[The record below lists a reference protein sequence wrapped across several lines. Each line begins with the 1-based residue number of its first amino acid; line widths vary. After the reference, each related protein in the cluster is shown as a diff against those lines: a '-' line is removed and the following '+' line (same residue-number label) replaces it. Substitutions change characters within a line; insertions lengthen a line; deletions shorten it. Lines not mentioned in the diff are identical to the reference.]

1 MITMVGTG
9 GKVTELSG
17 VSDMPASL
25 SGTIIIESATRPE
38 LKRLADAYAL
48 NYGNLCDALDINE
61 APRLEHRDDYD
72 YLYLRLP
79 NISNSHDVIQ
89 PTRPLLAIY
98 NRHVLLL
105 IASSKFTPI
114 FPSKS
119 FASDLADMPSVSDRL
134 VYFLA
139 HVIDSFG
146 YHIKIQTDA
155 IHNVVVKMQARK
167 LENEDF
173 VSFVMIEEQ
182 INSFT
187 SALTPLIPLF
197 NRLQADR
204 SLHLSAAA
212 NDMLIDIILAT
223 QQSISICDA
232 NAKRITSIRDAYTT
246 LSNDSLNRIMKT
258 LTIATVLIAAPN
270 LIFSMYGMNIRL
282 PLQHEDASFVAVL
295 ILAAIILALFI
306 VWGKRRRL
314 F

>member
-1 MITMVGTG
+1 MITMVGNT

-38 LKRLADAYAL
+38 LKRLAEAYNL
-48 NYGNLCDALDINE
+48 DYGNLCDALDINE

-72 YLYLRLP
+72 YLYFRLP
-79 NISNSHDVIQ
+79 NLSNSHDAIQ
-89 PTRPLLAIY
+89 PTRPLLAVY

-105 IASSKFTPI
+105 IAGSKFTPI
-114 FPSKS
+114 LPSKS
-119 FASDLADMPSVSDRL
+119 FANDLASMPAVSDRL
-134 VYFLA
+134 IYILA
-139 HVIDSFG
+139 HAIDTFG

-155 IHNVVVKMQARK
+155 IHNIVVKMQARK

-212 NDMLIDIILAT
+212 NDMLIDIILAA

-232 NAKRITSIRDAYTT
+232 NAKRIASIRDAYTT

-282 PLQHEDASFVAVL
+282 PLQHEDASFIVVIVL
-295 ILAAIILALFI
+295 AIAMLALFI
-306 VWGKRRRL
+306 IWGKRRRL

>member
-1 MITMVGTG
+1 MITMVGDN
-9 GKVTELSG
+9 GKVVELSG
-17 VSDMPASL
+17 VSDMPTSL
-25 SGTIIIESATRPE
+25 SGTVIIESATKPE
-38 LKRLADAYAL
+38 LRRLADTYSL

-79 NISNSHDVIQ
+79 NISNSHDVVQ
-89 PTRPLLAIY
+89 PTRPLLAVY
-98 NRHVLLL
+98 NRRVLLL
-105 IASSKFTPI
+105 VANSKFMPI
-114 FPSKS
+114 LPSKS
-119 FASDLADMPSVSDRL
+119 FADDLANMPTVSDRL

-139 HVIDSFG
+139 HIIDSFG

-173 VSFVMIEEQ
+173 VNFVMIEEQ
-182 INSFT
+182 INSFI

-204 SLHLSAAA
+204 SLRLSTTT
-212 NDMLIDIILAT
+212 NDMLVDIILAT
-223 QQSISICDA
+223 QQSINICEA
-232 NAKRITSIRDAYTT
+232 NAKRIISIRDAYTT

-270 LIFSMYGMNIRL
+270 LVFSMYGMNIHL
-282 PLQHEDASFVAVL
+282 PLQHEDISFIVVL
-295 ILAAIILALFI
+295 VLAIVILALFI
-306 VWGKRRRL
+306 IWGKRRRL